1 MLRALVV
8 PVVVPVL
15 AVVGELDLFYLYKAW
30 EKAEAVMM
38 VLLYFR
44 HISHYLAKALQYSP
58 LVIHQSDLSRNLKRA
73 KDLAVCGQAGEAYS
87 MK

>member
-1 MLRALVV
+1 M
-8 PVVVPVL
+8 L

-44 HISHYLAKALQYSP
+44 HISHYSAKALQCSP
-58 LVIHQSDLSRNLKRA
+58 LEIHQSDLSRNLKRA
-73 KDLAVCGQAGEAYS
+73 KDLAVYGPVGEAYL